1 MNTKLVWPAVVL
13 AGVAVAAAAVMAIAK
28 VPQETILF
36 VMSLI
41 VVPVLT
47 AMVAAQVAD
56 VKTTATQVAQQTN
69 GNITRLMDIIE
80 GQSRQLAASQPAP
93 DAALASGGADP
104 SPRPAG
110 GPADGE
116 RGRGNP

>member
-1 MNTKLVWPAVVL
+1 MNPRFMWPAVVL
-13 AGVAVAAAAVMAIAK
+13 AGLAVAAATAMAIAG

-56 VKTTATQVAQQTN
+56 VKTTTNQVAQQTN
-69 GNITRLMDIIE
+69 GINTKLMEIVAE
-80 GQSRQLAASQPAP
+80 QSRQLAASKPAEVDP
-93 DAALASGGADP
+93 D
-104 SPRPAG
+104 RPQG
-110 GPADGE
+110 
-116 RGRGNP
+116 